1 MNLDGNRLSGCISD
15 LLRDFVSEL
24 YINIPV
30 CAPANH
36 PGDTD
41 ALIALHN
48 SWGKPDLENWLSR
61 ESIGEWQ
68 GVSIGANGRVVALI
82 LGDAGLSGEI
92 PPELGGLS
100 KLEDL
105 LLSGNQLSG
114 EIPPELGSLSNLRG
128 LSLGGNQLSGEIP
141 PELGGLSNLGWLY
154 LSNNQ
159 LSGCIPSGLED
170 VPNNDFSDTGL
181 PFCG

>member
-15 LLRDFVSEL
+15 ILRDFVSEL

-48 SWGKPDLENWLSR
+48 AWGKPDLENWLSR

-92 PPELGGLS
+92 PPELG
-100 KLEDL
+100 
-105 LLSGNQLSG
+105 
-114 EIPPELGSLSNLRG
+114 SLSNLRG
-128 LSLGGNQLSGEIP
+128 
-141 PELGGLSNLGWLY
+141 LY